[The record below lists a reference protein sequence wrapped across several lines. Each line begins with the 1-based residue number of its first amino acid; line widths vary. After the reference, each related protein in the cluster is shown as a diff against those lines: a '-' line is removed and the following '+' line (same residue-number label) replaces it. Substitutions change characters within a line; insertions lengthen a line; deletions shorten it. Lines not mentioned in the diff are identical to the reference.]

1 MPTVQEFVSLFNT
14 LEQSISQ
21 VIEGKSEVIRR
32 VLTTLFAEGHLLLED
47 LPGVGKTRLAQA
59 LARTMDA
66 TCRRIQFT
74 PDMLP
79 NDIIGVSIY
88 NDGERSFQFMPGPV
102 FANIVLADEINRGT
116 PRVQSSLLEAMAES
130 AVTVDGQTHLL
141 PRPFFVIATQNP
153 VEFHGTYPLPEAQVD
168 RFLMRLSL
176 GYPDFDTEKAILEH
190 QQSADP
196 LENISPVATA
206 EEIASAQAFV
216 RTIHASERLKDYL
229 VTVIHETRQHPAF
242 LYGAS
247 PRAALALLR
256 AAQCHAAA
264 QGRDYVLPRDVRDL
278 APDVLAHRLPLRNQA
293 RAQWH
298 DSREVLAELLAK
310 LPMQRWEE

>member
-116 PRVQSSLLEAMAES
+116 PRVQSSLLEAMSES

-196 LENISPVATA
+196 LENISPIATA

>member
-1 MPTVQEFVSLFNT
+1 MLTIQDFALLFNN

-32 VLTTLFAEGHLLLED
+32 VLTALFAEGHVLLED
-47 LPGVGKTRLAQA
+47 LPGVGKTRLAQT
-59 LARTMDA
+59 LARTLDA

-74 PDMLP
+74 PDLLP
-79 NDIIGVSIY
+79 TDIIGVSIY
-88 NDGERSFQFMPGPV
+88 NDSERAFQFMPGPV

-116 PRVQSSLLEAMAES
+116 PRVQSSLLEAMSES

-176 GYPDFDTEKAILEH
+176 GYPDFATEKDILEH
-190 QQSADP
+190 QQTKDP
-196 LENISPVATA
+196 LESISPIATA
-206 EEIASAQAFV
+206 EDIATAQALV

-229 VTVIHETRQHPAF
+229 VTVIHETRNHSAF

-256 AAQCHAAA
+256 ASQCHAAA
-264 QGRDYVLPRDVRDL
+264 QGRDHVLPRDVRDL
-278 APDVLAHRLPLRNQA
+278 APDVLAHRLPLRNPA

-298 DSREVLAELLAK
+298 DSREVLAELLGK
-310 LPMQRWEE
+310 LPMRRWEE

>member
-116 PRVQSSLLEAMAES
+116 PRVQSSLLEAMSES

-206 EEIASAQAFV
+206 EEIASAQVFV

>member
-1 MPTVQEFVSLFNT
+1 MPAVQEFVSLFNT

-116 PRVQSSLLEAMAES
+116 PRVQSSLLEAMSES

>member
-1 MPTVQEFVSLFNT
+1 MLTIQDFVLLFST

-21 VIEGKSEVIRR
+21 VIEGKSEAIQR
-32 VLTTLFAEGHLLLED
+32 VLTALFAGGHVLLED
-47 LPGVGKTRLAQA
+47 LPGVGKTRLAQT
-59 LARTMDA
+59 LARTLAA

-88 NDGERSFQFMPGPV
+88 NDGERAFQFMPGPV

-130 AVTVDGQTHLL
+130 AVTVDGQTRAL
-141 PRPFFVIATQNP
+141 PQPFFVIATQNP

-176 GYPDFDTEKAILEH
+176 GYPDFETEKAILEH
-190 QQSADP
+190 QQAKDP
-196 LENISPVATA
+196 LDDITQVATA
-206 EEIASAQAFV
+206 EDIANAQALV
-216 RTIHASERLKDYL
+216 RSIHASERLKDYL
-229 VTVIHETRQHPAF
+229 VTVIHETRQHSAF

-264 QGRDYVLPRDVRDL
+264 QGRDHVLPRDVRDL

-293 RAQWH
+293 RAQWR
-298 DSREVLAELLAK
+298 DSREVLADLLAK

>member
-1 MPTVQEFVSLFNT
+1 MLTIQEFSSLFNA
-14 LEQSISQ
+14 LEKSISQ
-21 VIEGKSEVIRR
+21 VIEGKAEVIRR
-32 VLTTLFAEGHLLLED
+32 VLTALFAEGHVLLED

-59 LARTMDA
+59 LARALDA

-88 NDGERSFQFMPGPV
+88 NDASRAFEFMPGPV

-116 PRVQSSLLEAMAES
+116 PRVQSSLLEAMSEG
-130 AVTVDGQTHLL
+130 AVTVDGQTHQLR
-141 PRPFFVIATQNP
+141 RPFFVIATQNP

-176 GYPDFDTEKAILEH
+176 GYPDFATEKAILEH
-190 QQSADP
+190 QQTADP
-196 LENISPVATA
+196 LAAVAKVASA
-206 EEIASAQAFV
+206 EEIAAAQAMV

-229 VTVIHETRQHPAF
+229 VTIIHETRRHPAF

-247 PRAALALLR
+247 TRAALALLR
-256 AAQCHAAA
+256 AAQCHAAT
-264 QGRDYVLPRDVRDL
+264 QGRDHVLPRDVRDL

-298 DSREVLAELLAK
+298 DSRETLAEMLAQF
-310 LPMQRWEE
+310 PMAKWEE

>member
-116 PRVQSSLLEAMAES
+116 PRVQSSLLEAMSES

-153 VEFHGTYPLPEAQVD
+153 VEFHGTSPLPEAQVD

>member
-116 PRVQSSLLEAMAES
+116 PRVQSSLLEAMSEG

-176 GYPDFDTEKAILEH
+176 GYPDFTTEKAILEH
-190 QQSADP
+190 QQTADP

-206 EEIASAQAFV
+206 EEIAAAQAFV

-229 VTVIHETRQHPAF
+229 VTVVHETRKHPAF

-264 QGRDYVLPRDVRDL
+264 QERNYVLPRDVRDL

>member
-1 MPTVQEFVSLFNT
+1 MPTVLEFVSLFNT

-116 PRVQSSLLEAMAES
+116 PRVQSSLLEAMSES

>member
-116 PRVQSSLLEAMAES
+116 PRVQSSLLEAMSES